1 MFYLLFSQAAVCDED
16 SEVGVLGL
24 LIACPLPLGL
34 YGPAW
39 PRGPSGLL
47 CPSFQLDPA
56 YHQLLTSE
64 LITNVNSR

>member
-39 PRGPSGLL
+39 PRAPLASFVPPS
-47 CPSFQLDPA
+47 S
-56 YHQLLTSE
+56 
-64 LITNVNSR
+64 